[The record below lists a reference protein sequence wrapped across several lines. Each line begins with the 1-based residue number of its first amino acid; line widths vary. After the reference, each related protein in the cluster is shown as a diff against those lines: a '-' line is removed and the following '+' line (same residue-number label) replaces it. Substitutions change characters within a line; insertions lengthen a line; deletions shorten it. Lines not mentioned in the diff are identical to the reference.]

1 MFKKTPS
8 FNKKKWLKNHLEE
21 ILRLKKQGLTH
32 QAIIQSLQKQQEMP
46 FELDESLLS
55 RYLKEF
61 SNDESTTLQ
70 TKTALNNK
78 IERQNDRLTRQNN
91 EIQNLNRRLDRI
103 FERNIRLEISNKTLQ
118 ERNRILENKFLDGE
132 ARLKDL
138 RRYNGYG
145 NLNWKIK
152 DLEQKNDD
160 WFQTVLRLERLSE
173 RLAEPHEK
181 ANAQIEQL
189 TQTKEQLEYDL
200 HKTQAEL
207 TQIQQKNSVLV
218 QDKAQDQQ
226 KIKQLKAQT
235 ILLNS
240 EKQTLSNQLS
250 EVETALTQ
258 KNQDEISELTNK
270 KRELIQTFSAMKQ
283 HIKRIESDLSQND
296 RELRQ
301 TVYELHE
308 SEKNAKQ
315 HRFIAY
321 GFMFICLVLLVFLFI

>member
-1 MFKKTPS
+1 MFKKPPS

-32 QAIIQSLQKQQEMP
+32 QAIIQSLQKQQKMP
-46 FELDESLLS
+46 FELDGSLLS

-61 SNDESTTLQ
+61 SNDELTTLQ

-91 EIQNLNRRLDRI
+91 EIQNLNRRL
-103 FERNIRLEISNKTLQ
+103 ERVLERDMHLDVNNQNLK
-118 ERNRILENKFLDGE
+118 ERNRILENKFLEGE
-132 ARLKDL
+132 ARLKNL
-138 RRYNGYG
+138 HRYNGYG
-145 NLNWKIK
+145 NLNWKVK
-152 DLEQKNDD
+152 DLEEKNDD
-160 WFQTVLRLERLSE
+160 WFQTVLHLERLSE
-173 RLAEPHEK
+173 RLAEPHEQT
-181 ANAQIEQL
+181 NAQIEQL
-189 TQTKEQLEYDL
+189 TQTKEQLEYDF
-200 HKTQAEL
+200 HKTQAVL

-226 KIKQLKAQT
+226 KIKQLKAHT
-235 ILLNS
+235 ILLNC

>member
-1 MFKKTPS
+1 MFEKQPS
-8 FNKKKWLKNHLEE
+8 FSKKKWLKNHLEE
-21 ILRLKKQGLTH
+21 ILCLKKQGLTH
-32 QAIIQSLQKQQEMP
+32 QAIIDSLQKQQKMP

-61 SNDESTTLQ
+61 ANDESATLQ
-70 TKTALNNK
+70 TKTALKNK

-91 EIQNLNRRLDRI
+91 EIQNLNRRL
-103 FERNIRLEISNKTLQ
+103 ERVLERDMHLDVNNQNLK
-118 ERNRILENKFLDGE
+118 ERNRILENKFLEGE

-138 RRYNGYG
+138 HRYNGYG
-145 NLNWKIK
+145 NLNWKVK

-160 WFQTVLRLERLSE
+160 WFQTVLHLERLSE
-173 RLAEPHEK
+173 RLAKPHEE

-189 TQTKEQLEYDL
+189 TQAKEQLEYDL
-200 HKTQAEL
+200 HKAQAEL
-207 TQIQQKNSVLV
+207 TQIQQKNRVLV
-218 QDKAQDQQ
+218 QDKVQDQQ
-226 KIKQLKAQT
+226 KIPQLKAQI

-250 EVETALTQ
+250 EVETTLTQ
-258 KNQDEISELTNK
+258 KNQDEIAELTNK
-270 KRELIQTFSAMKQ
+270 KRELIQTCNAMKQ

-315 HRFIAY
+315 HRFISY

>member
-61 SNDESTTLQ
+61 ANDESTTLQ

-91 EIQNLNRRLDRI
+91 EIQNLKRQSDRT
-103 FERNIRLEISNKTLQ
+103 FERDIRLKIENAELKDRT
-118 ERNRILENKFLDGE
+118 RVLENKFLDGE

-138 RRYNGYG
+138 HRYNGYG
-145 NLNWKIK
+145 NLNWKVK

-173 RLAEPHEK
+173 RLAKPHEE
-181 ANAQIEQL
+181 ADAQIEQL

-200 HKTQAEL
+200 HKAQAEL
-207 TQIQQKNSVLV
+207 TQIQQKNRVLV

-226 KIKQLKAQT
+226 KVQQLKAQI

-250 EVETALTQ
+250 ELETTLTQ
-258 KNQDEISELTNK
+258 KNQDEIAELTNK
-270 KRELIQTFSAMKQ
+270 KRELIQTCNAMKQ

-296 RELRQ
+296 TELRQ
-301 TVYELHE
+301 TIYKLHE

>member
-1 MFKKTPS
+1 MFEKQPS
-8 FNKKKWLKNHLEE
+8 FSKKKWLKNHLEE
-21 ILRLKKQGLTH
+21 ILCLKKQGLTH
-32 QAIIQSLQKQQEMP
+32 QAIIESLQKQQKMP

-61 SNDESTTLQ
+61 ANDESTTLQ

-91 EIQNLNRRLDRI
+91 EIQNLKRQSDRT
-103 FERNIRLEISNKTLQ
+103 FERDIRLKIENAELKDRT
-118 ERNRILENKFLDGE
+118 RVLENKFLDGE

-138 RRYNGYG
+138 HRYNGYG

-173 RLAEPHEK
+173 RLAKPHEE
-181 ANAQIEQL
+181 ADAQIEQL

-200 HKTQAEL
+200 HKAQAEL
-207 TQIQQKNSVLV
+207 TQIQQKNRVLV

-226 KIKQLKAQT
+226 KVQQLKAQI

-250 EVETALTQ
+250 ELETTLTQ
-258 KNQDEISELTNK
+258 KNQDEIAELTNK
-270 KRELIQTFSAMKQ
+270 KRELIQTCNAMKQ

-296 RELRQ
+296 TELRQ
-301 TVYELHE
+301 TIYKLYE

>member
-61 SNDESTTLQ
+61 ANDESTTLQ

-78 IERQNDRLTRQNN
+78 IERQNERLTRQNN
-91 EIQNLNRRLDRI
+91 EIQNLNRRL
-103 FERNIRLEISNKTLQ
+103 ERVLERDMHYEINNRHLK

-160 WFQTVLRLERLSE
+160 WFQTVLRLEQLSE
-173 RLAEPHEK
+173 RLAEPHEE
-181 ANAQIEQL
+181 ADAQIEQL
-189 TQTKEQLEYDL
+189 TQTKEQLEYDF

-207 TQIQQKNSVLV
+207 TQIQQKNSLLV

-226 KIKQLKAQT
+226 RFKQLKAQI

-250 EVETALTQ
+250 EVETTLTQ
-258 KNQDEISELTNK
+258 KNQDEIAELIHK
-270 KRELIQTFSAMKQ
+270 KRELIQTCNAMKQ

-296 RELRQ
+296 KELRQ
-301 TVYELHE
+301 TIYELHE